1 MDLPRSRPLVA
12 EKVRR
17 ARVWIVE
24 FRVAYRTIVLF
35 REHCE
40 SDNPLLEDHQAF
52 VRRTR
57 LLGNPREAPM
67 QSSVEPCGT
76 RQVHDCQSQLP
87 PRRYM
92 YGMCERRTAF
102 GISSRG
108 DNTPSRST
116 VSQYIAR
123 KIVGKEQTTI
133 DDDAMTRYATPNG
146 VCRECT
152 EPK

>member
-87 PRRYM
+87 PR
-92 YGMCERRTAF
+92 MCSTECVREEQLLE
-102 GISSRG
+102 SPRG
-108 DNTPSRST
+108 E
-116 VSQYIAR
+116 I
-123 KIVGKEQTTI
+123 IVPRGAQ
-133 DDDAMTRYATPNG
+133 
-146 VCRECT
+146 
-152 EPK
+152 